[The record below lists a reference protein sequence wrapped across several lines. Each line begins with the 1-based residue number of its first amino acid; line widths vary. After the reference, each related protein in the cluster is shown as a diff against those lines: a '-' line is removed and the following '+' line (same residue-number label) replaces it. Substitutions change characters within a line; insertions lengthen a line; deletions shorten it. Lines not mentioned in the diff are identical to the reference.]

1 LNIKT
6 IHSIAVPLNFNRKVE
21 AAKSL
26 PYFILLFLF
35 LLTPLASWSAATGSF
50 AQSNWAGG
58 IPLTSGDC
66 TTAGGLWTGSEC
78 TAIHPGDQA
87 GWDAYSNISPDLL
100 VTNGGADLQL
110 GSVADS
116 VTQTSSADFEL
127 STNLS
132 RTHTSNRDFSDDAV
146 LGAARV
152 INNRMTLSVASHVPV
167 WTANAAWNIP
177 DVGYYA
183 VPRFIDL
190 DNDGDLDAMVG
201 SLWGTTIGY
210 ENTGTMI
217 NPEWTAKSSW
227 NTADLGTYPIPTL
240 ADLDNDGDL
249 DLMVGLDHGYS
260 NAYENTGSASQPQW
274 TYNAAWR
281 APDIGSNA
289 APYLVDFDGDKDFDL
304 LIGNVGGS
312 TIAYE
317 NTGSVS
323 SPTWLIKSAWNL
335 PSLGTHSRPASVDV
349 DGDGDFDLMIGIN
362 TGETFGYENTGSTT
376 TPVWTAKPAW
386 DTPLGGLLAGPGA
399 ADLDLDGDYDLLIGD
414 YDGFSI
420 GYENTGAT
428 NYEPSAIATS
438 SVIDTGAHQGF
449 NILEYNASTPVAT
462 TISIDVQSG
471 NSAIS
476 DGSWTGWQ
484 LDIANGGDISA
495 LGNNRYFQYRVNLDS
510 TNPLVTPV
518 LDDITVKYF
527 NYPYGPDLYVTGDEK
542 VRLRTDFVPYT
553 IGNLAAN
560 SLGNI
565 SMSGTYLFGSHDTG
579 NSTSRMR
586 IFDVS
591 DPTLPVEIATTGH
604 GARIYDVFVSGDYA
618 YVAATSS
625 GFSIVDITTPGTPQ
639 VLSYHDTPGWLCRVH
654 VQGNIAY
661 GADWRDSGLQ
671 IIDVSN
677 PLAPFFL
684 GSHLTPGN
692 GCSGLY
698 ASGNHV
704 YMADDV
710 QGVAIFDVSDPTEPL
725 LVHTIAGTAHDVMVR
740 GNYAY
745 VVGSGFDIYDIST
758 PSAPVLVANNSEVA
772 VGSKLDLFNDFAYVV
787 DGSTLKVLD
796 LSDISNPTQIAS
808 HETGLRDVEVVND
821 LIYAGATGVKVISPG
836 PYITPENFISSVI
849 DVDEHL
855 GFTTLSYT
863 ASMPANTTLTFDV
876 RSGSTPIPDVSW
888 SGWVTSI
895 ANGGSIAAV
904 PTNRYVQY
912 KANFATSDIAVSPAV
927 DDVTIH
933 FNRYAYSRS
942 LISSAYNT
950 TDVSNLI
957 DSISWTETLPAGTD
971 IRVQIRSASDVA
983 GAPGVWSEWVGPDSS
998 VNSYWN
1004 SINTT
1009 NGGCASTG
1017 TINCVPA
1024 PASRDLLNDQWVQ
1037 YKAELFTAAPGSS
1050 PIFSAVTL
1058 NYGTGTSAAG
1068 FVTVS
1073 PVAGLTT
1080 TEAGGTTVFSVVLD
1094 SIPAADVTLAL
1105 YSNDPSEGV
1114 ISPVSLLFNN
1124 SDWNVPRT
1132 ITVTGQHDFVD
1143 DGDIAYSVITGTT
1156 ISGDPNFDD
1165 INPANVSL
1173 TNIDDDTAGIT
1184 VVPGASVITSED
1196 EMTDTFTVVLDSE
1209 PLSEVAIDIFSS
1221 DNSETI
1227 ADPATLTFTAANWN
1241 MAQTV
1246 TVTGIDD
1253 LAVDGNIEH
1262 SIITATAVS
1271 SDGLYSSR
1279 NADDVTVINHDND
1292 VADILV
1298 TPSSLTTS
1306 ESSGV
1311 AAFTVRLTAQPAS
1324 NVSFSL
1330 GSSDMSE
1337 GMVSLLGSYF
1347 TFTPGAWN
1355 VEQISSVSGVND
1367 FEVDGN
1373 IPYTIDPSLFSSS
1386 DSAWDNVQPTAIPV
1400 TNIDNDGYEITVTP
1414 TLASVDLQTTED
1426 GDWLEFIIRLSSTP
1440 TDDVTIPVSTSNA
1453 NEGVT
1458 DVASVTFTTND
1469 DPLAGKKIR
1478 VTGVDDRVF
1487 DDSQAYNLIIGATIT
1502 SDLNFSTDPADIALL
1517 NIDNEIQEIILEG
1530 DISGATSAYGMASGD
1545 INNDGISDLIVGVY
1559 QDSNIGK
1566 VRVYYGSASGYSTTH
1581 DWMAQG
1587 VNSSD
1592 EFGYSVA
1599 AADVNGDG
1607 YDDVIVGARYADNGQ
1622 TNEGRVFV
1630 YYSSPT
1636 GLPDVDSDGVALIS
1650 DASWIA
1656 DGDYITG
1663 YFGNAVARAGDVN
1676 KDGYEDIIVG
1686 ARNFTNDQSA
1696 EGRVFAYYGSASGLP
1711 YTDCALLG
1719 DNIAHPCEANWIA
1732 ESDQASSMFGATLS
1746 AAGDVNG
1753 DTYDDI
1759 IIGAYNYDNGSSN
1772 EGRVFVYHG
1781 SATGLPYTNC
1791 GALTD
1796 NIAHGCEAA
1805 WTGESDRGG
1814 AVFGT
1819 SMASVNV
1826 NNDAY
1831 GDIVV
1836 GAYFYNNGH
1845 YREGAAYVFHG
1856 SATGLADADS
1866 DGEAHPGDAS
1876 WLKESNV
1883 TNGYFGSSVAN
1894 AGDFNGDGYE
1904 DILVGAYYYL
1914 VGASERPGRAFVYFG
1929 SASGVS
1935 LTAGWEGSSLSG
1947 GSHNDYFGQS
1957 VLGLGDLNSDGFDE
1971 FAISASGYDNANNS
1985 QGAVFVYL
1993 RNFEAPGFVILPNST
2008 INTTESGGEAT
2019 FTVRLSMPPTDD
2031 VTFTL
2036 SSNDLAEGTVSPS
2049 SLIFTQIDW
2058 MTPQVVTVTGVN
2070 DSLTDGNASYIIE
2083 TSAATSADAGY
2094 DTLDPPNIDVVNVD
2108 NNIPQTITIT
2118 SAGNAAEKTGSS
2130 SFTLS
2135 RNGEITADL
2144 TVYYSLSGTAV
2155 VGTDYQALSGIAI
2168 IPVGSVSTTV
2178 TVQPVDDYFDE
2189 LDETII
2195 VTVTPDVAY
2204 FIAPPGNTIM
2214 TIIDDDAVG
2223 ISISNTTGGVTTELG
2238 GTSSFTVR
2246 LATQP
2251 AAGVDINFVSNDTTE
2266 GVISPFSLSFT
2277 TSNWGVAQTII
2288 ATGQS
2293 DSIVDGDVSYTI
2305 SASTVVSGDADY
2317 NGVAA
2322 PIVTMT
2328 NLDDGS
2334 RAKVSLTAN
2343 RASVDEASGMAE
2355 YTITRTGPTD
2365 DELRVFYSVVGSAQE
2380 SIDFVTLGTSAT
2392 ILAGDSSV
2400 KVLVDPLQDVL
2411 AEGDETVIF
2420 TLVNGSD
2427 YLVANPASA
2436 TVTIVDDDSPTSAR
2450 ASFVIDQLVGEGETF
2465 SLSAELN
2472 RPASSYPVSIPFTL
2486 AGTAT
2491 NPDDHNA
2498 AAGTLVINSGLSG
2511 STGPFN
2517 VVADGM
2523 PEGDETIIFTMG
2535 LPTGAVRGEHVTHTV
2550 TITEANV
2557 KPAVSLVAQQS
2568 AVDRRMVVTG
2578 DGNVTVTATVDDLNL
2593 DDTHSYY
2600 WDLSNIALINI
2611 PEVSTDDPAT
2621 FVFDPTLLTPGFY
2634 ALRLRV
2640 TDDGIGALFTEVEL
2654 LLEVVSTAPVLSSAI
2669 DSDGDGVMDADES
2682 FTDSDGDG
2690 IADYLDDAAIAGNAL
2705 QLIAG
2710 VAGSYMMRTEG
2721 GLTLRLGETSFA
2733 ANANSAQVTIADI
2746 SAYGGG
2752 EGLPGDSSAT
2762 DSVPNTGGYFDFEV
2776 AGLSHPGQS
2785 VHIVIPQL
2793 APLPEN
2799 AAYRKYFPASS
2810 RGWQDFVVN
2819 GANMLA
2825 SAAGMPGQCPLPGSA
2840 FYSAGLQAG
2849 HYCVQLTIEDGGPN
2863 DVDEIAN
2870 YVIQDPGQF
2879 GEIAVAA
2886 VIPEQ
2891 QPPVNVNGGTN
2902 GGGGGALAV
2911 GLILLVSVFFI
2922 SANTVRR
2929 QNNLAPLCGL
2939 TIVFFIWP
2947 HSSQAEF
2954 ILDFKPKTE
2963 TGEITS
2969 AIVRMAGQTCPSN
2982 AGSTGCSGHT
2992 PFLLGDAGDV
3002 AGPGEQAEFVT
3013 DPETGISYIHIVM
3026 GDLSDGFIQELYIEI
3041 TGGSVNY
3048 GGFLGGSGVMIGG
3061 AFGGN
3066 QGSSGNRA
3074 GNAANPLGND
3084 QSATGSGTANPS
3096 KVIMRQIVN
3105 DGEVSMEFLKDKFD
3119 RKPVITQAL
3128 NSPGIYATSIID
3140 MRNSTY
3146 SDMNA
3151 PGIAMHTMVL
3161 TGPDLPDD
3169 NGQFNTLTGS
3179 QNADVTAGRFIYTPG
3194 TGRGGADGVY
3204 EYQDSSTG
3212 FDMSNV
3218 SWESY
3223 FDAEDPTN
3231 IWAFPGAKPN

>member
-6 IHSIAVPLNFNRKVE
+6 IYSTAEPLNFNRKVE

-26 PYFILLFLF
+26 PSFILLFLF

-50 AQSNWAGG
+50 TQSNWVGG

-66 TTAGGLWTGSEC
+66 STAGGLWTGSEC
-78 TAIHPGDQA
+78 TAVHPGDQT
-87 GWDAYSNISPDLL
+87 GWNAYSSKDADLL
-100 VTNGGADLQL
+100 VVNSGADLQL
-110 GSVADS
+110 GPTPDS
-116 VTQTSSADFEL
+116 TTQTSRTDFTL
-127 STNLS
+127 ASDTS
-132 RTHTSNRDFSDDAV
+132 RTHTTNSDFSV
-146 LGAARV
+146 GS
-152 INNRMTLSVASHVPV
+152 TLSNIQVTGQGVMLDITSQSPSWTANSGWNTPDIGTYATPAFADLDGDGDLDALIGANSGVAYGYQNTGTSTAPVWTAHSAWNSPDVGSYVKPAFADLDGDGDIDLLLGESNGVSYGYENTGSSAAPV
-167 WTANAAWNIP
+167 WTANSAWNTV
-177 DVGYYA
+177 DVGYFVA
-183 VPRFIDL
+183 PAF
-190 DNDGDLDAMVG
+190 
-201 SLWGTTIGY
+201 
-210 ENTGTMI
+210 
-217 NPEWTAKSSW
+217 
-227 NTADLGTYPIPTL
+227 ADL
-240 ADLDNDGDL
+240 
-249 DLMVGLDHGYS
+249 
-260 NAYENTGSASQPQW
+260 
-274 TYNAAWR
+274 
-281 APDIGSNA
+281 
-289 APYLVDFDGDKDFDL
+289 
-304 LIGNVGGS
+304 
-312 TIAYE
+312 
-317 NTGSVS
+317 
-323 SPTWLIKSAWNL
+323 
-335 PSLGTHSRPASVDV
+335 
-349 DGDGDFDLMIGIN
+349 DGDGDFDLLIGGDTGIAYGYEN
-362 TGETFGYENTGSTT
+362 TGSSAAPVWTANSAWNTLDIGGNAGPAFADLDGDGDFDLLIGETLGVSFGYENTGSSAA
-376 TPVWTAKPAW
+376 PVWSANSAWNAPDVGNIAAPAF
-386 DTPLGGLLAGPGA
+386 A
-399 ADLDLDGDYDLLIGD
+399 DLDGDTDMDLLIG
-414 YDGFSI
+414 YSTGRAT
-420 GYENTGAT
+420 GYENTGT
-428 NYEPSAIATS
+428 TTFVLSGTFTS
-438 SVIDTGAHQGF
+438 SVVDTGTHNGLS
-449 NILEYNASTPVAT
+449 ILNYTAT
-462 TISIDVQSG
+462 TPANTTTIIDVRAG
-471 NSAIS
+471 NTAVP
-476 DGSWTGWQ
+476 DGSWTAWQ
-484 LDIANGGDISA
+484 MGVANGGDISA
-495 LGNNRYFQYRVNLDS
+495 LGTNRYVQYRGNLS
-510 TNPLVTPV
+510 TTDTAVSPT
-518 LDDITVKYF
+518 LDEMTVRYF
-527 NYPYGPDLYVTGDEK
+527 NFPYGPDLYVTGEEK

-560 SLGNI
+560 SLANI

-591 DPTLPVEIATTGH
+591 DPAFPVEVTSTGH
-604 GARIYDVFVSGDYA
+604 GARIYDVFVSGNYA
-618 YVAATSS
+618 YVAATSN
-625 GFSIVDITTPGTPQ
+625 GLSIVDITTPGSPQ
-639 VLSYHDTPGWLCRVH
+639 VLSYYDTPGWLCRVH

-671 IIDVSN
+671 ILDVSN
-677 PLAPFFL
+677 PSEPVFL
-684 GSHLTPGN
+684 GSHLTPGD

-698 ASGNHV
+698 ASGSHV

-710 QGVAIFDVSDPTEPL
+710 QGLAIFDVSDPTEPL
-725 LVHTIAGTAHDVMVR
+725 LVHTIAGTANDVMVR

-745 VVGSGFDIYDIST
+745 VVGSGLKIYDIST
-758 PSAPVLVANNSEVA
+758 PSAPVIVANNSDVA
-772 VGSKLDLFNDFAYVV
+772 VGSKLDLLDDFAYVI
-787 DGSTLKVLD
+787 DGSVLKILD

-808 HETGLRDVEVVND
+808 HETALRDVEVVND
-821 LIYAGATGVKVISPG
+821 LIYAGALSGVKVISPG
-836 PYITPENFISSVI
+836 PYVSPESYISSVI
-849 DVDEHL
+849 DVNEHL
-855 GFTTLSYT
+855 GFTTLDYT
-863 ASMPANTTLTFDV
+863 ASVPVNTTLTFDV
-876 RSGSTPIPDVSW
+876 RSGSTLIPDGSW
-888 SGWVTSI
+888 SGWVTGI

-904 PTNRYVQY
+904 PTNRYLQY
-912 KANFATSDIAVSPAV
+912 RANFATSDSTVSPTL

-933 FNRYAYSRS
+933 FNRYTHSRS

-950 TDVSNLI
+950 TDASNLI

-971 IRVQIRSASDVA
+971 IRVQVRSASDVA
-983 GAPGVWSEWVGPDSS
+983 GAPGVWSEWIGPDSS
-998 VNSYWN
+998 ANSYWN
-1004 SINTT
+1004 SINTM
-1009 NGGCASTG
+1009 NGACAGTG
-1017 TINCVPA
+1017 TITCVPA
-1024 PASRDLLNDQWVQ
+1024 PAIRDLLNDQWMQ
-1037 YKAELFTAAPGSS
+1037 YKAELFTAAPGST
-1050 PIFSAVTL
+1050 PTFSAVTL

-1080 TEAGGTTVFSVVLD
+1080 TEAGGTAVFSVVLD

-1105 YSNDPSEGV
+1105 YSNDPGEGL

-1132 ITVTGQHDFVD
+1132 VTVTGQHDFVD

-1196 EMTDTFTVVLDSE
+1196 ETTDTFTVVLDSE
-1209 PLSEVAIDIFSS
+1209 PLSNVAIDIFSS
-1221 DNSETI
+1221 DSSETI
-1227 ADPATLTFTAANWN
+1227 ADPAILNFTAGNWSV
-1241 MAQTV
+1241 AQTV

-1262 SIITATAVS
+1262 TIITAAAVS

-1279 NADDVTVINHDND
+1279 NADDVTVINDDND

-1306 ESSGV
+1306 ESSGG

-1373 IPYTIDPSLFSSS
+1373 VAYTIDPSLFSSS
-1386 DSAWDNVQPTAIPV
+1386 DSAWNNVQPTAIPV
-1400 TNIDNDGYEITVTP
+1400 TNIDNDGYAITVTP

-1426 GDWLEFIIRLSSTP
+1426 GGWLEFIIRLSSAP
-1440 TDDVTIPVSTSNA
+1440 TADVTIPVSTSNA

-1469 DPLAGKKIR
+1469 DPIAGKKIR
-1478 VTGVDDRVF
+1478 VAGVDDRVF

-1502 SDLNFSTDPADIALL
+1502 SDSNFSTDPADIALL
-1517 NIDNEIQEIILEG
+1517 NIDNEIQEIILEP
-1530 DISGATSAYGMASGD
+1530 DVSSANAAYSMATGD
-1545 INNDGISDLIVGVY
+1545 INNDGISDLIVGAHT
-1559 QDSNIGK
+1559 DSNIGK
-1566 VRVYYGSASGYSTTH
+1566 VRVYYGSAAGYSTTP
-1581 DWMAQG
+1581 DWIAQG

-1607 YDDVIVGARYADNGQ
+1607 YDDVIVGARYADNGL
-1622 TNEGRVFV
+1622 TNEGRVFA

-1636 GLPDVDSDGVALIS
+1636 GLPDADSDEVALIS

-1656 DGDYITG
+1656 DGDYNAG

-1686 ARNFTNDQSA
+1686 AHNFTNDQSA

-1719 DNIAHPCEANWIA
+1719 DGIAHPCEANWVA
-1732 ESDQASSMFGATLS
+1732 ESDQASSAFGATLA

-1759 IIGAYNYDNGSSN
+1759 MIGAYNYDNGSGN
-1772 EGRVFVYHG
+1772 EGRVFVYYG
-1781 SATGLPYTNC
+1781 SASGLPYTNC

-1814 AVFGT
+1814 ANFGI

-1836 GAYFYNNGH
+1836 GAHFYNNGH

-1856 SATGLADADS
+1856 STTGLPDADL

-1876 WLKESNV
+1876 WLKESNLV
-1883 TNGYFGSSVAN
+1883 NGYFGSSVAN
-1894 AGDFNGDGYE
+1894 AGDFNGDGYD

-1914 VGASERPGRAFVYFG
+1914 FGASDRPGRAFIYFG
-1929 SASGVS
+1929 SASGAS

-1947 GSHNDYFGQS
+1947 GSHNDYFGRS

-1971 FAISASGYDNANNS
+1971 FAIGASGYDNAQIS
-1985 QGAVFVYL
+1985 EGAAFVYL
-1993 RNFEAPGFVILPNST
+1993 RNFEAPGFVVVPNST
-2008 INTTESGGEAT
+2008 ISTTESGGEAT

-2031 VTFTL
+2031 VSFTL
-2036 SSNDLAEGTVSPS
+2036 SSNDLTEGTVSPT
-2049 SLIFTQIDW
+2049 SLTFTQTDW

-2070 DSLTDGNASYIIE
+2070 DALTDGNVAYIID
-2083 TSAATSADAGY
+2083 TNAATSADAGY

-2108 NNIPQTITIT
+2108 NNVPQTITIT
-2118 SAGNAAEKTGSS
+2118 NSGDAVEKTGSS
-2130 SFTLS
+2130 AFTLS

-2144 TVYYSLSGTAV
+2144 PVYYSLSGTATA
-2155 VGTDYQALSGIAI
+2155 GTDYQSLSGIAI
-2168 IPVGSVSTTV
+2168 IPAGSVSTTV
-2178 TVQPVDDYFDE
+2178 TVQPINDSFDE
-2189 LDETII
+2189 LDETIV
-2195 VTVTPDVAY
+2195 VTVTSDVAY
-2204 FIAPPGNTIM
+2204 FIAPSGNTTI
-2214 TIIDDDAVG
+2214 TIIDDDTVG

-2238 GTSSFTVR
+2238 GTSSFTVK

-2293 DSIVDGDVSYTI
+2293 DSIVDGDISYTI
-2305 SASTVVSGDADY
+2305 SATSVVSADADY
-2317 NGVAA
+2317 NGVTA

-2334 RAKVSLTAN
+2334 RATVSLTAN
-2343 RASVDEASGMAE
+2343 RASVDEANGMAE

-2365 DELRVFYSVVGSAQE
+2365 DPLRVFYSIVGSAQE

-2400 KVLVDPLQDVL
+2400 KVFIDPLQDAL
-2411 AEGDETVIF
+2411 AEGDETIIF

-2436 TVTIVDDDSPTSAR
+2436 TVTIVDDDSPTLAR
-2450 ASFVIDQLVGEGETF
+2450 ASFAIDQLVGEGETF

-2486 AGTAT
+2486 TGSAT

-2498 AAGTLVINSGLSG
+2498 VAGTLVINSGLSG
-2511 STGPFN
+2511 SAGPFN
-2517 VVADGM
+2517 VVADGT

-2535 LPTGAVRGEHVTHTV
+2535 LPTGVVRGEHVIHTV
-2550 TITEANV
+2550 TITEVNV
-2557 KPAVSLVAQQS
+2557 KPVVSLVAQQS
-2568 AVDRRMVVTG
+2568 AVDTRMVVTG

-2593 DDTHSYY
+2593 TDTHSYY

-2611 PEVSTDDPAT
+2611 PEASTDDPTT

-2634 ALRLRV
+2634 AVRLKV
-2640 TDDGIGALFTEVEL
+2640 TDDGIGELFTEVEL
-2654 LLEVVSTAPVLSSAI
+2654 LLEVVSTAPILSVAI
-2669 DSDGDGVMDADES
+2669 DSDGDGVMDAAES
-2682 FTDSDGDG
+2682 FTDGDGDG
-2690 IADYLDDAAIAGNAL
+2690 IADYLDDSAIAGNAL

-2710 VAGSYMMRTEG
+2710 VSGSYMMRTEA

-2733 ANANSAQVTIADI
+2733 ANASSAQVTIDEIA
-2746 SAYGGG
+2746 AYGGG
-2752 EGLPGDSSAT
+2752 EGVPGDSSAT

-2799 AAYRKYFPASS
+2799 AVYRKYFPASG

-2819 GANMLA
+2819 GANVLA
-2825 SAAGMPGQCPLPGSA
+2825 SAAGMPGECPLPGSA

-2879 GEIAVAA
+2879 GEIAVA
-2886 VIPEQ
+2886 VEIPAQ
-2891 QPPVNVNGGTN
+2891 QAPVNVNGNTN
-2902 GGGGGALAV
+2902 GGGGTLGV
-2911 GLILLVSVFFI
+2911 GLILLVSALFL

-2929 QNNLAPLCGL
+2929 QKSLAPLCGL

-2969 AIVRMAGQTCPSN
+2969 AIVSMAGQACPSN

-3013 DPETGISYIHIVM
+3013 DPDTGISYIHIVM
-3026 GDLSDGFIQELYIEI
+3026 GDLADGFIQELYIEM
-3041 TGGSVNY
+3041 TGNTATYGS
-3048 GGFLGGSGVMIGG
+3048 FLGGAGVMLGG

-3066 QGSSGNRA
+3066 QGSAGNRA

-3105 DGEVSMEFLKDKFD
+3105 DGEMSMEFLKDKFD
-3119 RKPVITQAL
+3119 RKPVIAQAL

-3146 SDMNA
+3146 SDMNT

-3161 TGPDLPDD
+3161 NGPDLPDD

-3179 QNADVTAGRFIYTPG
+3179 QNGDVTAGRFIYTPG
-3194 TGRGGADGVY
+3194 TGPGGADGVY
-3204 EYQDSSTG
+3204 EYLDSSTG

-3223 FDAEDPTN
+3223 FDAEDPSN
-3231 IWAFPGAKPN
+3231 IWAYPGAKPN